1 VLIVDGHDFRDRGT
15 ESSGGG
21 DEPRGSWLT
30 ARGQGAGWYAI
41 EGRNRLVER
50 LGVAHHRLFLYRAG
64 QALVVMDR
72 VQSPTEHSYTRL
84 FQFDPSLTARASG
97 RALPLSTGGLRA
109 WLYDAPTS
117 YERSRSVVRARR
129 DPPLGWINAPTK
141 LQAFRPRTAVALQSH
156 GASLQHVAVIGLGG
170 IARAQLVS
178 DSEAETRLRISL
190 PGRAP
195 ATLTVRRA
203 GTRLVIR

>member
-1 VLIVDGHDFRDRGT
+1 
-15 ESSGGG
+15 
-21 DEPRGSWLT
+21 
-30 ARGQGAGWYAI
+30 
-41 EGRNRLVER
+41 VER
-50 LGVAHHRLFLYRAG
+50 LGVQHHRLFLYRPG
-64 QALVVMDR
+64 QALVVVDR

-97 RALPLSTGGLRA
+97 RALPLSNGGVRA

-117 YERSRSVVRARR
+117 YEQGRSVVRARR

-156 GASLQHVAVIGLGG
+156 GASLEHVAVIGLDG
-170 IARAQLVS
+170 IARASLVLHSGS
-178 DSEAETRLRISL
+178 DTRLRVSL
-190 PGRAP
+190 PGRPP

-203 GTRLVIR
+203 GSRLVIR